1 MKTKLWHN
9 KSGSTLVVVIS
20 IMATLMIIVGI
31 TAEYTTTIGRH
42 VQRSNTLESAVAI
55 GDSCIEILF
64 SNWRTA
70 CRSTPTQ
77 WLKTGDLSSIPLPT
91 AAQIPTVPSSSF
103 SATTTDYYSS
113 NTPNPPTVS
122 NYKVVAADAEWNPLL
137 AASAT
142 PVPMFGQLSSS
153 IASLDPN
160 TNPSIK
166 TTSLVLNY
174 IASADVTLPALGPNG
189 RVVAKVRRVFQ
200 KQQMSPWN
208 YAIFYMDPLEIHP
221 GPSFT
226 VTGWVHT
233 NSDLYTGH
241 NSLTFAD
248 KVTYGSDWFTWSA
261 KDPSKAFKPG
271 DATHPANDT
280 ANGPPAY
287 PSNLPPARDQAL
299 QPFGMDSSQIFSTS
313 DTNPNNDSY
322 HELIEPPKSGYTDPL
337 ASSRYWDQAG
347 VVIQVDASNNVLIG
361 TPNADGTITSV
372 MPPASGPDNRTTA
385 QKNLYTMF
393 SAAGTITPGVSTS
406 NGVIQDAREAAPG
419 NIRLA
424 TLDISLIE
432 TGSSLNPSYKSSSFN
447 GIVYIYDASNT
458 PSTRRGIR
466 IKNGSRIPT
475 SGLTIASNN
484 PVYLQGDF
492 NTGGT
497 GSAVPSNVLNSYTD
511 PANPPSPQVSGYTR
525 APCSIITD
533 AINILSN
540 SWLDSNSSS
549 MPIATPTTVNT
560 AVIAGIVPTSPVGGD
575 GAYSGG
581 AENFPRFLE
590 NWAKQGSNPQP
601 TLTYYGSMVE
611 LFQSQQSIGEWGKKN
626 VYAPPVRQWFF
637 DTNFRTQTPPGSIMV
652 YSFVKGKW
660 SVL

>member
-1 MKTKLWHN
+1 MNTKLPPN
-9 KSGSTLVVVIS
+9 SSGSTLVVVIS

-42 VQRSNTLESAVAI
+42 VQRSNTLESAVAV

-64 SNWRTA
+64 SNWRTN
-70 CRSTPTQ
+70 CRSTPTV
-77 WLKTGDLSSIPLPT
+77 WLTTGALSGIPLPT
-91 AAQIPTVPSSSF
+91 TAQIPNVPNF
-103 SATTTDYYSS
+103 GATTTDYYSS

-122 NYKVVAADAEWNPLL
+122 NYKVVAADAEWNQLP

-142 PVPMFGQLSSS
+142 PEPMFGQLSSS
-153 IASLDPN
+153 ITSLDPN

-208 YAIFYMDPLEIHP
+208 FAIFYIDPLEIHP
-221 GPSFT
+221 GPLFT

-241 NSLTFAD
+241 KSLTFAD
-248 KVTYGSDWFTWSA
+248 KVTYGSDWFTWA
-261 KDPSKAFKPG
+261 AADPSKAFKPG
-271 DATHPANDT
+271 DGTHPANDP
-280 ANGPPAY
+280 ANGAPTY

-299 QPFGMDSSQIFSTS
+299 QPFGMDSTQIFNTS
-313 DTNPNNDSY
+313 DANPNNDSY
-322 HELIEPPKSGYTDPL
+322 RELIERPTSASDPM

-347 VVIQVDASNNVLIG
+347 VAIQVDASNNVTIG
-361 TPNADGTITSV
+361 TPNSDGTVTSLG
-372 MPPASGPDNRTTA
+372 PPASGPDNRTTA
-385 QKNLYTMF
+385 QKNLYNMF
-393 SAAGTITPGVSTS
+393 SGAVSTDQTQ
-406 NGVIQDAREAAPG
+406 GIQDNREQAK
-419 NIRLA
+419 IRLV
-424 TLDISLIE
+424 TLDVSKMV
-432 TGSSLNPSYKSSSFN
+432 TTVSSGNPSYTSSNFN
-447 GIVYIYDASNT
+447 GIVYIYDNSAT
-458 PSTRRGIR
+458 STARRGVR
-466 IKNGSRIPT
+466 LKNGSKIPLA
-475 SGLTIASNN
+475 GLTVASNN
-484 PVYLQGDF
+484 PVYVQGDY

-497 GSAVPSNVLNSYTD
+497 GSAVPSNVPNSYTD
-511 PANPPSPQVSGYTR
+511 PANPPSPQVAGYTR
-525 APCSIITD
+525 APSSIITD

-540 SWLDSNSSS
+540 SWDDTKAGT

-611 LFQSQQSIGEWGKKN
+611 LFQSQQSIGEWGKGN
-626 VYAPPVRQWFF
+626 VYSPPMRQWFF
-637 DTNFRTQTPPGSIMV
+637 DTNFRTKTPPGSIMV
-652 YSFVKGKW
+652 YSYIKGKW